1 MNLWLSLHEAFRW
14 VALSGGMS
22 LFLTK
27 LTYNIGLKLIVTAT
41 IIVEPPSLVIPVI
54 EEPLPIVVLCIA
66 ISSLMV
72 GKTHA
77 SIIYGDI

>member
-1 MNLWLSLHEAFRW
+1 M
-14 VALSGGMS
+14 
-22 LFLTK
+22 
-27 LTYNIGLKLIVTAT
+27 AT

-72 GKTHA
+72 AKTHA
-77 SIIYGDI
+77 SIIYGDIKTTTWLVSFQELREGGKQS